1 MGKTDK
7 SYKAP
12 GTGTA
17 PSAVVGQVGS
27 ALKAQSTP
35 LKTGKLSVPSS
46 AVSNQHVKFGDEEE
60 DEHEGN
66 SSESED
72 GGSED
77 GEQDSDK
84 ENDTTRVAPIGA
96 AGDQNTPPSP
106 AGNSLSP
113 RKEKKAKGDGETRI
127 VAVDPIQPLQ
137 SSTLNYKTITDFEQK
152 LAAYKASGATYK
164 REALLKEA
172 S

>member
-12 GTGTA
+12 GTGNA

-77 GEQDSDK
+77 GEEDSDK
-84 ENDTTRVAPIGA
+84 ENDATRVASIGA
-96 AGDQNTPPSP
+96 AGDQNTPSP
-106 AGNSLSP
+106 AVNSLSP
-113 RKEKKAKGDGETRI
+113 RRKKE
-127 VAVDPIQPLQ
+127 
-137 SSTLNYKTITDFEQK
+137 S
-152 LAAYKASGATYK
+152 K
-164 REALLKEA
+164 R
-172 S
+172 